1 MYTYEIIIENCKVKT
16 NDFDLVLK
24 ILNSMLDKN
33 YNIFFKNNKINS
45 SIKVID
51 IFDIAM
57 IKDNMI

>member
-16 NDFDLVLK
+16 NDFELVLK

-33 YNIFFKNNKINS
+33 YNISFKNTKINS
-45 SIKVID
+45 SIKVLD

-57 IKDNMI
+57 IEDNMI

>member
-16 NDFDLVLK
+16 NDFELVLK

-33 YNIFFKNNKINS
+33 YNIFFKNTKINS
-45 SIKVID
+45 SLNVLD